1 MNFKEFLLCITDREL
16 MPTAFKVSLIVG
28 TILFTINHGSVLVK
42 GQMTRE
48 RWIAGVLTYIVPFGV
63 SLHGQC
69 VNQKHNKT
77 SL

>member
-1 MNFKEFLLCITDREL
+1 MKLKEFLLCVTDREL

-28 TILFTINHGSVLVK
+28 SILFTINHGSVLVK

-69 VNQKHNKT
+69 VSRNSNKT
-77 SL
+77 S

>member
-1 MNFKEFLLCITDREL
+1 MKLKDFLLCVVDREL
-16 MPTAFKVSLIVG
+16 MPTALTVSLTVG
-28 TILFTINHGSVLVK
+28 SILFIINHGSVLVK

-69 VNQKHNKT
+69 VSRSNNKT
-77 SL
+77 S